1 MDLLIHKLI
10 DENKAKSCIKSILED
25 DSFWV
30 NGKQTAGSH
39 AAEVKDNLQLRRDSK
54 VSIENSNFISHQ
66 ITSNQLIK
74 SFSLPRRIHGVMF
87 TQTSPGQGYGA
98 HVDNAYMSSGR
109 SDLSFTLFLSD
120 PKDYEGGELSIQ
132 TMQETKNIKLPQG
145 HIVIYPSTSIHS
157 VEKVQSGK
165 RIVCVGW
172 IQSYVNS
179 HEDRELL
186 FGLDAGARGL
196 LAKHGRSPDIDL
208 VFQSYS
214 NLLRRLGD

>member
-74 SFSLPRRIHGVMF
+74 SFSLPRKIHGVMF